1 VKCSLR
7 VLHHT
12 TPAPAA
18 PPRLVRAGEK
28 NAQWIANVVLLAAA
42 TWWAGTACAADDQ
55 GDKSLA
61 QQIFETMIQLPGN
74 NPHYR
79 VAHAKGVVCEGTF
92 TPSKDAATLSKAGHF
107 QGGTSSVIVRFSD
120 ASENPLIPDNAGV
133 PRGMAVRFKIP
144 GGVTDIVLLSHNGF
158 IVGTGEDFLALQ
170 KAAVATDPSKP
181 HPWPIEAFLA
191 AHPLALKFVQ
201 ETQAVP
207 ASFGT
212 QAFFSND
219 AFIFVN
225 QQGVKQAGRYKLLPA
240 AGLEDLS
247 EAEAKAKS
255 PNFLVEELKTRL
267 SKGPIQY
274 RMIVQLPNAGD
285 PTRDPSL
292 VWPEDRR
299 TVDVGVVSVTSVVP
313 DSDDVQKTLV
323 FFPTNL
329 TDGIELSDDPFPALR
344 TSVYALSFARR
355 QQP

>member
-1 VKCSLR
+1 MF
-7 VLHHT
+7 
-12 TPAPAA
+12 
-18 PPRLVRAGEK
+18 
-28 NAQWIANVVLLAAA
+28 AAA
-42 TWWAGTACAADDQ
+42 IWWTGPAHGADDQ

-79 VAHAKGVVCEGTF
+79 TAHAKGIVCEGTF
-92 TPSKDAATLSKAGHF
+92 TSSGRAAGLSKAAHF
-107 QGGTSSVIVRFSD
+107 QGGSIPVIVRFSD
-120 ASENPLIPDNAGV
+120 ASENPHIPDNSGI
-133 PRGMAVRFKIP
+133 PRGIAIRFNFP
-144 GGVTDIVLLSHNGF
+144 GGGQTDIVSLSHNGF

-170 KAAVATDPSKP
+170 KAVVATDPSKP
-181 HPWPIEAFLA
+181 HPWPIEAFLGSR
-191 AHPLALKFVQ
+191 PLALKFVQ

-207 ASFGT
+207 ASFAT

-225 QQGVKQAGRYKLLPA
+225 SQGVKQAGRYKFLPV
-240 AGLEDLS
+240 AGLQNLS
-247 EAEAKAKS
+247 EAEAKTKS

-267 SKGPIQY
+267 AKGPVQY
-274 RMIVQLPNAGD
+274 RMIVQLPNPGD
-285 PTRDPSL
+285 PTHDPSL
-292 VWPEDRR
+292 VWPEDRK
-299 TVDVGVVSVTSVVP
+299 TVDIGVLSITSVVP
-313 DSDDVQKTLV
+313 DSDTVQKTLV